1 MKRKDSKGRVLKT
14 GEYERSDGRYVFR
27 FVDIKGKPKFIY
39 SWRLVETDI
48 QPKGKPRCES
58 LREMEKVVLKDIGDG
73 IVAHS
78 KITLNTRWDEYIANK
93 PELKQSTSTNY
104 KYMYNKYI
112 RNDIGN
118 MPIKSVT
125 YSICKK
131 FLNKLISSGFK
142 PNSVEIIYSI
152 LHPVFTIAIK
162 DGLLRTNP
170 MEGILADLKRSNDWE
185 KNKRHALTKEQQIAF
200 VDFVKDHPVFSH
212 WYPIIICMLGTG
224 CRIAE
229 MLGLRWQD
237 VFWQDNIISINHNLI
252 YRLQDDGSVQFRIT
266 TTKTKTGKRDI
277 PMFENVKQ
285 ALKKEYSRQE
295 KEGFC
300 TQEVDGYSGFIWTNR
315 LGNVLSPACFNRALA
330 RITNDYNS
338 QETML
343 AKKEKRKPNLL
354 PHFSAHHLRHTF
366 CVRLC
371 EEVTDLKLIQEI
383 MGHSDISTTMNIYN
397 ESNIERKKKRFAEL
411 EKVSQ
416 VF

>member
-1 MKRKDSKGRVLKT
+1 MKRKDSKGRILKT

-48 QPKGKPRCES
+48 QPKDKPRSES
-58 LREMEKVVLKDIGDG
+58 LREMEKVVLKDISDG

-112 RNDIGN
+112 RDDIGD

-131 FLNKLISSGFK
+131 LLNKLISNGFK
-142 PNSVEIIYSI
+142 PNSVEIINTI

-170 MEGILADLKRSNDWE
+170 MEGIIADLKRSNGWE

-200 VDFVKDHPVFSH
+200 IDFVKDHPVFSRWH
-212 WYPIIICMLGTG
+212 PIIICMLGTG

-252 YRLQDDGSVQFRIT
+252 YHLQDDGSVQFRVT
-266 TTKTKTGKRDI
+266 TTKTKNGKRDI

-315 LGNVLSPACFNRALA
+315 FGNLLSPACFNRALV

-338 QETML
+338 QETTL

-397 ESNIERKKKRFAEL
+397 ESNIERKKKKFADL